1 VASFAHIPA
10 GFFLAFRFREKLAR
24 VLKKTPTET
33 SILTLDPSALR
44 ESGIAA
50 LALDFDGVLA
60 PHGFPAPLPEAH
72 EWLERCG
79 TVFGS
84 DKIFILS
91 NKPTEARKSWFNEH
105 FPGMRFVSGV
115 RKKPF
120 PDGIDTIGK
129 LAQVPPPAILM
140 VDDRLLTGCLAALAA
155 GATPLYVRR
164 PYVSLERR
172 PLVELFFMQLRA
184 GERLFVRLLTLF

>member
-10 GFFLAFRFREKLAR
+10 GLFLAFRFREKLAH
-24 VLKKTPTET
+24 VLKKTAAKT

-44 ESGIAA
+44 ESGIVA

-60 PHGFPAPLPEAH
+60 PHGSPAPLPEAR
-72 EWLERCG
+72 EWLERCSA
-79 TVFGS
+79 TFGA
-84 DKIFILS
+84 DRIFILS
-91 NKPTEARKSWFNEH
+91 NKPTETRKSWFSKH

-120 PDGIDTIGK
+120 PDGIDIIGK
-129 LAQVPPPAILM
+129 LARVPPPAILM
-140 VDDRLLTGCLAALAA
+140 VDDRLLTGCLAAINA
-155 GATPLYVRR
+155 GAVPYYVRH
-164 PYVSLERR
+164 PYVSLKHR
-172 PLVELFFMQLRA
+172 PFIELFFVLLRS